1 MRFSLN
7 EFLISVSFALDFVEM
22 DRLGRQ
28 SNHGKRTAFI
38 SLYIARELGLSK
50 EELYDTAALAM
61 LHDNGLSESSLY
73 EVSAG
78 EDFSVNDFERSKA
91 HCVIGEKNVKGY
103 PFLTAPEN
111 VILYHHER
119 YNGSGFYGLSGD
131 EIPLISQIIAAAD
144 GFEDRYQPDE
154 AGNGKD
160 VLVQWIEQEEG
171 IVFSKDLGIALRKM
185 AEDLSIWEK
194 MADENVGKALSD
206 EIPEFDCQLSFE
218 EIQKITKIF
227 SRIID
232 SKSHFTKRHSSGLAE
247 KAAAMADFY
256 GKDEEEKTKLI
267 IAADLH
273 DLGKLAVPNSIL
285 DCPRAL
291 TDREFKVVKKHVYYT
306 RVALEKISGFKDIT
320 EWAANHH
327 EKLNGKGYPFGKKGE
342 ELDFN
347 SRLMGCLDIYQAL
360 TEERPYRKGMAHEEA
375 MKVLGNMA
383 GMGMIDEGIV
393 GDLDGVFGRI
403 KIC

>member
-1 MRFSLN
+1 MNFSLN
-7 EFLISVSFALDFVEM
+7 NFLISVSFALDFVEM

-28 SNHGKRTAFI
+28 SNHGKRTALI
-38 SLYIARELGLSK
+38 ALYLARELGLSK

-73 EVSAG
+73 EVLPG
-78 EDFSVNDFERSKA
+78 NGDFSVNDFERSKA
-91 HCVIGEKNVKGY
+91 HCVIGEKNIKDY
-103 PFLTAPEN
+103 PFLTAHEN
-111 VILYHHER
+111 VVLYHHEK
-119 YNGSGFYGLSGD
+119 YNGSGFYGLSGE

-144 GFEDRYQPDE
+144 GFEDRYMP
-154 AGNGKD
+154 GKNRD
-160 VLVQWIEQEEG
+160 WKEILLQWIKEMDG
-171 IVFSKDLGIALRKM
+171 KMFSKDLGIALHKM
-185 AEDLSIWEK
+185 ADDLSIWDK
-194 MADENVGKALSD
+194 LADDRVGQILSE
-206 EIPEFDCQLSFE
+206 EIPVFDCQLSLE

-247 KAAAMADFY
+247 KAAVMADYY
-256 GKDEEEKTKLI
+256 GKSSEEKTKLV

-291 TDREFKVVKKHVYYT
+291 TDKEFKIVKKHVYYT
-306 RVALEKISGFKDIT
+306 RVALENISGFEDIT

-327 EKLNGKGYPFGKKGE
+327 EKLNGKGYPFGKTGD

-360 TEERPYRKGMAHEEA
+360 TEERPYREGMSHGET

-383 GMGMIDEGIV
+383 EMGMIDGGIV
-393 GDLDGVFGRI
+393 RDLDGVFERSI
-403 KIC
+403 

>member
-1 MRFSLN
+1 MKFSLN
-7 EFLISVSFALDFVEM
+7 DFLISVSFALDFVEM

-38 SLYIARELGLSK
+38 ALYLGRELGLSK

-73 EVSAG
+73 EVLPG
-78 EDFSVNDFERSKA
+78 EGELSVNDFERSKA
-91 HCVIGEKNVKGY
+91 HCVIGEKNIKDY
-103 PFLTAPEN
+103 PFLTKPEN

-131 EIPLISQIIAAAD
+131 DVPLISQIIAAAD
-144 GFEDRYQPDE
+144 GFEDRYQPGEKEDWKE
-154 AGNGKD
+154 I
-160 VLVQWIEQEEG
+160 LLQWIKEMDG
-171 IVFSKDLGIALRKM
+171 KIFSKDLGIALRTM
-185 AEDLSIWEK
+185 ADDLSIWDK
-194 MADENVGKALSD
+194 LADDRVGKVLSE
-206 EIPEFDCQLSFE
+206 EIPAFDCQLSFE

-247 KAAAMADFY
+247 KAAAMADYY
-256 GKDEEEKTKLI
+256 GKSSEEKTKLV

-291 TDREFKVVKKHVYYT
+291 TDKEFKIVKKHVYYT
-306 RVALEKISGFKDIT
+306 RVALETISGFEDIT

-327 EKLNGKGYPFGKKGE
+327 EKLNGKGYPFGKTGD

-347 SRLMGCLDIYQAL
+347 SRMMGCLDIYQAL
-360 TEERPYRKGMAHEEA
+360 TEERPYREGMSHGET

-383 GMGMIDEGIV
+383 EMGMIDEGIV
-393 GDLDGVFGRI
+393 RDLDGVFAGLV
-403 KIC
+403 

>member
-1 MRFSLN
+1 MKFSLN
-7 EFLISVSFALDFVEM
+7 DFLISVSFALDFVEM

-38 SLYIARELGLSK
+38 ALYLGRELGLSK

-73 EVSAG
+73 EVLPGDG
-78 EDFSVNDFERSKA
+78 ELSVNDFERSKA
-91 HCVIGEKNVKGY
+91 HCVIGEKNIKDY
-103 PFLTAPEN
+103 PFLTKPEN

-119 YNGSGFYGLSGD
+119 YDGSGFYGLSGD
-131 EIPLISQIIAAAD
+131 DVPLISQIIAAAD
-144 GFEDRYQPDE
+144 GFEDRYQPGEKEDWNE
-154 AGNGKD
+154 I
-160 VLVQWIEQEEG
+160 LLQWIKEMDG
-171 IVFSKDLGIALRKM
+171 KIFSKDLGIALRTM
-185 AEDLSIWEK
+185 ADDLSIWDK
-194 MADENVGKALSD
+194 LADDRVGKVLSE
-206 EIPEFDCQLSFE
+206 EIPAFDCQLSFE
-218 EIQKITKIF
+218 EIQNITKIF

-247 KAAAMADFY
+247 KAAAMADYY
-256 GKDEEEKTKLI
+256 GKNSEEKTKLV

-273 DLGKLAVPNSIL
+273 DLGKLAVPNIIL

-291 TDREFKVVKKHVYYT
+291 TDKEFKIVKKHVYYT
-306 RVALEKISGFKDIT
+306 RVALETISGFEDIT

-327 EKLNGKGYPFGKKGE
+327 EKLNGKGYPFGKTGD

-360 TEERPYRKGMAHEEA
+360 TEERPYRKGMSHGET

-383 GMGMIDEGIV
+383 EMGMIDGGIV
-393 GDLDGVFGRI
+393 RDLDGVFAGLV
-403 KIC
+403 

>member
-1 MRFSLN
+1 MKFSLN
-7 EFLISVSFALDFVEM
+7 NFLISVSFALDFVEM

-38 SLYIARELGLSK
+38 ALYLGRELGLSK

-73 EVSAG
+73 EVLPG
-78 EDFSVNDFERSKA
+78 EGELSVNDFERSKA
-91 HCVIGEKNVKGY
+91 HCVIGEKNIKDY
-103 PFLTAPEN
+103 PFLTKPEN

-119 YNGSGFYGLSGD
+119 YDGSGFYGLSGD
-131 EIPLISQIIAAAD
+131 DVPLISQIIAAAD
-144 GFEDRYQPDE
+144 GFEDRYQPGEKEDWKE
-154 AGNGKD
+154 I
-160 VLVQWIEQEEG
+160 LLQWIKEMDG
-171 IVFSKDLGIALRKM
+171 KIFSKDLGIALRTM
-185 AEDLSIWEK
+185 ADDLSIWDK
-194 MADENVGKALSD
+194 LADDRVGKVLSE
-206 EIPEFDCQLSFE
+206 EIPAFDCQLSFE
-218 EIQKITKIF
+218 EIQNITKIF

-247 KAAAMADFY
+247 KATAMADYY
-256 GKDEEEKTKLI
+256 GKSSEEKTKLA

-273 DLGKLAVPNSIL
+273 DLGKLAVPNIIL

-291 TDREFKVVKKHVYYT
+291 TDKEFKIVKKHVYYT
-306 RVALEKISGFKDIT
+306 RVALETISGFEDIT

-327 EKLNGKGYPFGKKGE
+327 EKLNGKGYPFGKTGE

-347 SRLMGCLDIYQAL
+347 SRMMGCLDIYQAL
-360 TEERPYRKGMAHEEA
+360 TEERPYRKGMSHGET

-383 GMGMIDEGIV
+383 EMGMIDGGIV
-393 GDLDGVFGRI
+393 GDLDVVFAGLV
-403 KIC
+403 

>member
-1 MRFSLN
+1 MKFSLN
-7 EFLISVSFALDFVEM
+7 DFLISVSFALDFVEM

-38 SLYIARELGLSK
+38 ALYLGRELGLSK

-73 EVSAG
+73 EVLPG
-78 EDFSVNDFERSKA
+78 EGELSVNDFERSKA
-91 HCVIGEKNVKGY
+91 HCVIGEKNIKDY
-103 PFLTAPEN
+103 PFLTKPEN

-131 EIPLISQIIAAAD
+131 DVPLISQIIAAAD
-144 GFEDRYQPDE
+144 GFEDRYQPGEKGDWKE
-154 AGNGKD
+154 I
-160 VLVQWIEQEEG
+160 LLQWIKEMDG
-171 IVFSKDLGIALRKM
+171 KIFSKDLGIALRTM
-185 AEDLSIWEK
+185 ADDLSIWDK
-194 MADENVGKALSD
+194 LADDRVGKVLSE
-206 EIPEFDCQLSFE
+206 EIPAFDCQLSFE
-218 EIQKITKIF
+218 EIQKITKVF

-232 SKSHFTKRHSSGLAE
+232 SKSHFTKRHSSGLVE
-247 KAAAMADFY
+247 KAAAMADYY
-256 GKDEEEKTKLI
+256 GKSSEEKTKLV

-291 TDREFKVVKKHVYYT
+291 TDKEFKVVKKHVYYT
-306 RVALEKISGFKDIT
+306 RVALETISGFEDIT

-327 EKLNGKGYPFGKKGE
+327 EKLNGKGYPFGKTGD

-347 SRLMGCLDIYQAL
+347 SRMMGCLDIYQAL
-360 TEERPYRKGMAHEEA
+360 TEERPYREGMTHGET

-383 GMGMIDEGIV
+383 EMGMIDGGIV
-393 GDLDGVFGRI
+393 RDLDGVFAELV
-403 KIC
+403 

>member
-1 MRFSLN
+1 MKFSLN
-7 EFLISVSFALDFVEM
+7 NFLISVSFALDFVEM

-38 SLYIARELGLSK
+38 ALYLARELGLSK

-73 EVSAG
+73 EVLPGDG
-78 EDFSVNDFERSKA
+78 ELSVNDFERSKA
-91 HCVIGEKNVKGY
+91 HCVIGEKNIKDY
-103 PFLTAPEN
+103 PFLTNPEN

-119 YNGSGFYGLSGD
+119 YNGSGFFGLSGD
-131 EIPLISQIIAAAD
+131 DVPLISQIIAAAD
-144 GFEDRYQPDE
+144 GFEDRYQPGEKGDWKE
-154 AGNGKD
+154 I
-160 VLVQWIEQEEG
+160 LLQWIKEMDG
-171 IVFSKDLGIALRKM
+171 KIFSKDLGIALRTM
-185 AEDLSIWEK
+185 ADDLSIWNK
-194 MADENVGKALSD
+194 LADDRVGKVLSE
-206 EIPEFDCQLSFE
+206 EIPAFDCQLSFE

-247 KAAAMADFY
+247 KAAAMADYY
-256 GKDEEEKTKLI
+256 GKSSEEKTKLV

-273 DLGKLAVPNSIL
+273 DLGKLAVPNIIL

-291 TDREFKVVKKHVYYT
+291 TDKEFKIVKKHVYYT
-306 RVALEKISGFKDIT
+306 RVALETISGFEDIT

-327 EKLNGKGYPFGKKGE
+327 EKLNGKGYPFGKTGDV
-342 ELDFN
+342 LDFN

-360 TEERPYRKGMAHEEA
+360 TEERPYREGMSHGET
-375 MKVLGNMA
+375 MKVLGNMSE
-383 GMGMIDEGIV
+383 MGMIDGGIV
-393 GDLDGVFGRI
+393 RDLDGVFAALV
-403 KIC
+403 

>member
-1 MRFSLN
+1 MEFSLN
-7 EFLISVSFALDFVEM
+7 NFLISVSFALDFVEM

-38 SLYIARELGLSK
+38 ALYLGRELGLSK

-73 EVSAG
+73 EVLPG
-78 EDFSVNDFERSKA
+78 GGDFSVNDFERSKA
-91 HCVIGEKNVKGY
+91 HCVIGEKNIKDY
-103 PFLTAPEN
+103 PFLTNPEN

-119 YNGSGFYGLSGD
+119 YNGSGFFGLSGD
-131 EIPLISQIIAAAD
+131 DVPLISQIIAAAD
-144 GFEDRYQPDE
+144 GFEDRYQPGEKEDWKE
-154 AGNGKD
+154 
-160 VLVQWIEQEEG
+160 VLLQWIKEMDG
-171 IVFSKDLGIALRKM
+171 KMFSKDLGTALRTM
-185 AEDLSIWEK
+185 AEDLTIWDK
-194 MADENVGKALSD
+194 LADDRVGSVLVE
-206 EIPEFDCQLSFE
+206 EIPAFDCQLSFE

-232 SKSHFTKRHSSGLAE
+232 SKSHFTKRHSGGLAE
-247 KAAAMADFY
+247 KAAAMADYY
-256 GKDEEEKTKLI
+256 GKSSEEKTKLV

-291 TDREFKVVKKHVYYT
+291 TDKEFKVVKKHVYYT
-306 RVALEKISGFKDIT
+306 RVALENISGFEDIT

-327 EKLNGKGYPFGKKGE
+327 EKLNGKGYPFGKTGD

-360 TEERPYRKGMAHEEA
+360 TEVRPYREGMSHGET

-383 GMGMIDEGIV
+383 EMGMIDGEIV
-393 GDLDGVFGRI
+393 KDLDKVFEGVL
-403 KIC
+403 

>member
-1 MRFSLN
+1 MKFSLN
-7 EFLISVSFALDFVEM
+7 DFLISVSFALDFVEM

-38 SLYIARELGLSK
+38 ALYLGRELGLSK

-73 EVSAG
+73 EVLPG
-78 EDFSVNDFERSKA
+78 EGELSVNDFERSKA
-91 HCVIGEKNVKGY
+91 HCVIGEKNIKDY
-103 PFLTAPEN
+103 PFLTKPEN

-131 EIPLISQIIAAAD
+131 DVPLISQIIAAAD
-144 GFEDRYQPDE
+144 GFEDRYQPGEKGDWKE
-154 AGNGKD
+154 I
-160 VLVQWIEQEEG
+160 LLQWIKEMDG
-171 IVFSKDLGIALRKM
+171 KIFSKDLGIALRTM
-185 AEDLSIWEK
+185 ADDLSIWDK
-194 MADENVGKALSD
+194 LADDRVGKVLSE
-206 EIPEFDCQLSFE
+206 EIPAFDCQLSFE
-218 EIQKITKIF
+218 EIQNITKIF

-247 KAAAMADFY
+247 KAAAMADYY
-256 GKDEEEKTKLI
+256 GKSSEEKTKLV

-273 DLGKLAVPNSIL
+273 DLGKLAVPNIIL

-291 TDREFKVVKKHVYYT
+291 TDKEFKVVKKHVYYT
-306 RVALEKISGFKDIT
+306 RVALETISGFEDIT

-327 EKLNGKGYPFGKKGE
+327 EKLNGKGYPFGKTGD

-347 SRLMGCLDIYQAL
+347 SRMMGCLDIYQAL
-360 TEERPYRKGMAHEEA
+360 TEERPYREGMTHGET

-383 GMGMIDEGIV
+383 EMGMIDGGIV
-393 GDLDGVFGRI
+393 RDLDGVFAELV
-403 KIC
+403 

>member
-1 MRFSLN
+1 MKFSLN
-7 EFLISVSFALDFVEM
+7 NFLISVSFALDFVEM

-38 SLYIARELGLSK
+38 ALYLGRELGLSK

-73 EVSAG
+73 EVLPGDG
-78 EDFSVNDFERSKA
+78 ELSVNDFERSKA
-91 HCVIGEKNVKGY
+91 HCVIGEKNIRDY
-103 PFLTAPEN
+103 PFLTKPEN

-131 EIPLISQIIAAAD
+131 DVPLISQIIAAAD
-144 GFEDRYQPDE
+144 GFEDRYQPGEKEDWKE
-154 AGNGKD
+154 I
-160 VLVQWIEQEEG
+160 LLQWIKEMDG
-171 IVFSKDLGIALRKM
+171 KIFSKDLGIALRT
-185 AEDLSIWEK
+185 
-194 MADENVGKALSD
+194 MADDLTIWDKLADDRVGIVLSE
-206 EIPEFDCQLSFE
+206 EIPAFDCQLSFE

-247 KAAAMADFY
+247 KAAAMADYY
-256 GKDEEEKTKLI
+256 GKSSEEKTKLV

-273 DLGKLAVPNSIL
+273 DLGKLAVPNIIL

-291 TDREFKVVKKHVYYT
+291 TDKEFKVVKKHVYYT
-306 RVALEKISGFKDIT
+306 RVALETISGFEDIT

-327 EKLNGKGYPFGKKGE
+327 EKLNGKGYPFGKMGD

-347 SRLMGCLDIYQAL
+347 SRMMGCLDIYQAL
-360 TEERPYRKGMAHEEA
+360 TEERPYREGMTHGET
-375 MKVLGNMA
+375 MKVLGNMSE
-383 GMGMIDEGIV
+383 MGMIDGGIV
-393 GDLDGVFGRI
+393 RDLDGVFAELV
-403 KIC
+403 

>member
-1 MRFSLN
+1 MKFSLN
-7 EFLISVSFALDFVEM
+7 NFLISVSFALDFVEM

-38 SLYIARELGLSK
+38 ALYLGRELGLSK

-73 EVSAG
+73 EVLPG
-78 EDFSVNDFERSKA
+78 EGELSVNDFERSKA
-91 HCVIGEKNVKGY
+91 HCVIGEKNIKDY
-103 PFLTAPEN
+103 PFLTKPEN

-131 EIPLISQIIAAAD
+131 DVPLISQIIAAAD
-144 GFEDRYQPDE
+144 GFEDRYQPGEKEDWKE
-154 AGNGKD
+154 I
-160 VLVQWIEQEEG
+160 LLQWIKEMDG
-171 IVFSKDLGIALRKM
+171 KIFSKDLGIALRTM
-185 AEDLSIWEK
+185 ADDLSIWDK
-194 MADENVGKALSD
+194 LADDRVGKVLSE
-206 EIPEFDCQLSFE
+206 EIPAFDCQLSFE

-247 KAAAMADFY
+247 KAAAMADYY
-256 GKDEEEKTKLI
+256 GKSSEEKTKLV

-291 TDREFKVVKKHVYYT
+291 TDKEFKIVKKHVYYT
-306 RVALEKISGFKDIT
+306 RVALETISGFEDIT

-327 EKLNGKGYPFGKKGE
+327 EKLNGKGYPFGKTGD

-347 SRLMGCLDIYQAL
+347 SRMMGCLDIYQAL
-360 TEERPYRKGMAHEEA
+360 TEERPYREGMSHGET
-375 MKVLGNMA
+375 MKVLGNMVE
-383 GMGMIDEGIV
+383 MGMIDEGIV
-393 GDLDGVFGRI
+393 RDLDGVFAGLV
-403 KIC
+403 

>member
-1 MRFSLN
+1 MKFSLN
-7 EFLISVSFALDFVEM
+7 NFLISVSFALDFVEM
-22 DRLGRQ
+22 DRLGKQ

-38 SLYIARELGLSK
+38 ALYLGRELGLSK

-73 EVSAG
+73 EVLPGDG
-78 EDFSVNDFERSKA
+78 ELSVNDFERSKA
-91 HCVIGEKNVKGY
+91 HCVIGEKNIRDY
-103 PFLTAPEN
+103 PFLTKPEN

-131 EIPLISQIIAAAD
+131 DVPLISQIIAAAD
-144 GFEDRYQPDE
+144 GFEDRYQPGEKEDWKE
-154 AGNGKD
+154 I
-160 VLVQWIEQEEG
+160 LLQWIKEMDG
-171 IVFSKDLGIALRKM
+171 KIFSKDLGIALRT
-185 AEDLSIWEK
+185 
-194 MADENVGKALSD
+194 MADDLTIWDKLADDRVGKVLSE
-206 EIPEFDCQLSFE
+206 EIPAFDCQLSFE

-247 KAAAMADFY
+247 KAAAMADYY
-256 GKDEEEKTKLI
+256 GKSSEEKTKLV

-273 DLGKLAVPNSIL
+273 DLGKLAVPNIIL

-291 TDREFKVVKKHVYYT
+291 TDKEFKVVKKHVYYT
-306 RVALEKISGFKDIT
+306 RVALETISGFEDIT

-327 EKLNGKGYPFGKKGE
+327 EKLNGKGYPFGKMGD

-347 SRLMGCLDIYQAL
+347 SRMMGCLDIYQAL
-360 TEERPYRKGMAHEEA
+360 TEERPYREGMSHGET

-383 GMGMIDEGIV
+383 EMGMIDGGIV
-393 GDLDGVFGRI
+393 RDLDWVFAELV
-403 KIC
+403 

>member
-1 MRFSLN
+1 MKFSLN
-7 EFLISVSFALDFVEM
+7 EFLLSVSFALDFVEM
-22 DRLGRQ
+22 DRLGKK

-38 SLYIARELGLSK
+38 ALYLARELGLSK

-73 EVSAG
+73 EVLPGDG
-78 EDFSVNDFERSKA
+78 EFSVNDFERSKA
-91 HCVIGEKNVKGY
+91 HCVIGEKNIKDY
-103 PFLTAPEN
+103 PFLTNPEN

-119 YNGSGFYGLSGD
+119 YNGSGFFGLSGD
-131 EIPLISQIIAAAD
+131 DVPLISQIIAAAD
-144 GFEDRYQPDE
+144 GFEDRYQPGEKGDWKE
-154 AGNGKD
+154 I
-160 VLVQWIEQEEG
+160 LLQWIKEMDG
-171 IVFSKDLGIALRKM
+171 KMFSKDLGIAFRTM
-185 AEDLSIWEK
+185 AEDLSIWDK
-194 MADENVGKALSD
+194 MTDDKVGKVLSE
-206 EIPEFDCQLSFE
+206 EIPVFDSQVSFE

-247 KAAAMADFY
+247 KAAVMADYY
-256 GKDEEEKTKLI
+256 GKSNEEKTKLV

-291 TDREFKVVKKHVYYT
+291 TDKEFKIVKKHVYYT
-306 RVALEKISGFKDIT
+306 RVALETISGFEDIT

-327 EKLNGKGYPFGKKGE
+327 EKLNGKGYPFGKTGD

-347 SRLMGCLDIYQAL
+347 SRLMACLDIYQAL
-360 TEERPYRKGMAHEEA
+360 TEERPYRKGMSHGQT

-383 GMGMIDEGIV
+383 EMGMIDGGIV
-393 GDLDGVFGRI
+393 KDVDRGFERKV
-403 KIC
+403 

>member
-1 MRFSLN
+1 MKFSLN
-7 EFLISVSFALDFVEM
+7 DFLISVSFALDFVEM

-38 SLYIARELGLSK
+38 ALYLGRELGLSK

-73 EVSAG
+73 EVLPG
-78 EDFSVNDFERSKA
+78 EGELSVNDFERSKA
-91 HCVIGEKNVKGY
+91 HCVIGEKNIKDY
-103 PFLTAPEN
+103 PFLTKPEN

-131 EIPLISQIIAAAD
+131 DVPLISQIIAAAD
-144 GFEDRYQPDE
+144 GFEDRYQPGEKGDWKE
-154 AGNGKD
+154 I
-160 VLVQWIEQEEG
+160 LLQWIKEMDG
-171 IVFSKDLGIALRKM
+171 KIFSKDLGIALRTM
-185 AEDLSIWEK
+185 ADDLSIWDK
-194 MADENVGKALSD
+194 LADDRVGKVLSE
-206 EIPEFDCQLSFE
+206 EIPAFDCQLSFE
-218 EIQKITKIF
+218 EIQNITKIF

-247 KAAAMADFY
+247 KAAAMADYY
-256 GKDEEEKTKLI
+256 GKSSEEKTKLV

-273 DLGKLAVPNSIL
+273 DLGKLAVPNIIL

-291 TDREFKVVKKHVYYT
+291 TDKEFKVVKKHVYYT
-306 RVALEKISGFKDIT
+306 RVALETISGFEDIT

-327 EKLNGKGYPFGKKGE
+327 EKLNGKGYPFGKTGD

-360 TEERPYRKGMAHEEA
+360 TEERPYREGMSHGET

-383 GMGMIDEGIV
+383 EMGMIDEGIV
-393 GDLDGVFGRI
+393 RDLDGVFAGLV
-403 KIC
+403 

>member
-1 MRFSLN
+1 MKFSLN
-7 EFLISVSFALDFVEM
+7 NFLISVSFALDFVEM
-22 DRLGRQ
+22 DRLGKQ

-38 SLYIARELGLSK
+38 ALYLGRELGLSK

-73 EVSAG
+73 EVLPGNG
-78 EDFSVNDFERSKA
+78 ELSVNDFERSKA
-91 HCVIGEKNVKGY
+91 HCVIGEKNIKDY
-103 PFLTAPEN
+103 PFLTKPEN

-131 EIPLISQIIAAAD
+131 DVPLISQIIAAAD
-144 GFEDRYQPDE
+144 GFEDRYQPGEKGDWKE
-154 AGNGKD
+154 I
-160 VLVQWIEQEEG
+160 LLQWIKEMDG
-171 IVFSKDLGIALRKM
+171 KIFSKDLGIVLRTM
-185 AEDLSIWEK
+185 ADDLSIWDK
-194 MADENVGKALSD
+194 LADDRVGKVLSE
-206 EIPEFDCQLSFE
+206 EIPAFDCQLSFE
-218 EIQKITKIF
+218 EIQNITKIF

-247 KAAAMADFY
+247 KAAAMADYY
-256 GKDEEEKTKLI
+256 GKSSEEKTKLV

-291 TDREFKVVKKHVYYT
+291 TDKEFKVVKKHVYYT
-306 RVALEKISGFKDIT
+306 RVALETISGFEDIT

-327 EKLNGKGYPFGKKGE
+327 EKLNGKGYPFGKTGD

-347 SRLMGCLDIYQAL
+347 SRMMGCLDIYQAL
-360 TEERPYRKGMAHEEA
+360 TEERPYREGMTHGET

-383 GMGMIDEGIV
+383 EMGMIDGGIV
-393 GDLDGVFGRI
+393 RDLDGVFAELV
-403 KIC
+403 

>member
-1 MRFSLN
+1 MKFSLN
-7 EFLISVSFALDFVEM
+7 NFLISVSFALDFVEM
-22 DRLGRQ
+22 DRLGKQ

-38 SLYIARELGLSK
+38 ALYLGRELGLSK

-73 EVSAG
+73 EVLPG
-78 EDFSVNDFERSKA
+78 DGDFSVNDFERSKA
-91 HCVIGEKNVKGY
+91 HCVIGEKNIKDY
-103 PFLTAPEN
+103 PFLTNPEN

-119 YNGSGFYGLSGD
+119 YNGSGFFGLSGND
-131 EIPLISQIIAAAD
+131 MPLISQIIAAAD
-144 GFEDRYQPDE
+144 GFEDRYQPGEKGDWKE
-154 AGNGKD
+154 
-160 VLVQWIEQEEG
+160 VLLQWIKEMDG
-171 IVFSKDLGIALRKM
+171 KMFSKDLGIALRTM
-185 AEDLSIWEK
+185 AVDSSIWDK
-194 MADENVGKALSD
+194 LTDDTIGKAISE
-206 EIPEFDCQLSFE
+206 EIPVFDCHLSLE
-218 EIQKITKIF
+218 EIHKITKIF

-247 KAAAMADFY
+247 KAAAMADYY
-256 GKDEEEKTKLI
+256 GKDSEEKTKLV

-291 TDREFKVVKKHVYYT
+291 TDKEFKIVKKHVYYT
-306 RVALEKISGFKDIT
+306 RVALETISGFEDIT

-327 EKLNGKGYPFGKKGE
+327 EKLNGKGYPFGKTGD

-360 TEERPYRKGMAHEEA
+360 TEERPYRKGMSHGEA

-383 GMGMIDEGIV
+383 EIGMIDGGIV
-393 GDLDGVFGRI
+393 RDVDQGFEGGI
-403 KIC
+403 

>member
-1 MRFSLN
+1 MKFSLN
-7 EFLISVSFALDFVEM
+7 NFLISVSFALDFVEM

-38 SLYIARELGLSK
+38 ALYLGRELGLSK

-73 EVSAG
+73 EVLPGDG
-78 EDFSVNDFERSKA
+78 EFSVNDFERSKA
-91 HCVIGEKNVKGY
+91 HCVIGEKNIKDY
-103 PFLTAPEN
+103 LFLTNPEN

-119 YNGSGFYGLSGD
+119 YNGSGFFGLSGND
-131 EIPLISQIIAAAD
+131 IPLISQIIAAAD
-144 GFEDRYQPDE
+144 GFEDRYMPGEKRDWKE
-154 AGNGKD
+154 I
-160 VLVQWIEQEEG
+160 LLQWIKEMEG
-171 IVFSKDLGIALRKM
+171 KMFSKDLGIALRTM
-185 AEDLSIWEK
+185 ADDLSIWDK
-194 MADENVGKALSD
+194 LADDRVGKVLSE
-206 EIPEFDCQLSFE
+206 EIPAFDCRLSFE

-247 KAAAMADFY
+247 KAAAMADYY
-256 GKDEEEKTKLI
+256 GKSSEEKTKLV

-291 TDREFKVVKKHVYYT
+291 TDKEFKVVRKHVYYT
-306 RVALEKISGFKDIT
+306 RVALENISGFEDIT

-327 EKLNGKGYPFGKKGE
+327 EKLNGKGYPFGKTGD

-360 TEERPYRKGMAHEEA
+360 TEERPYRKGMSHGEA
-375 MKVLGNMA
+375 MKVLSNMA
-383 GMGMIDEGIV
+383 EMGIIDGGIV
-393 GDLDGVFGRI
+393 KDLDRVFEGVV
-403 KIC
+403 

>member
-1 MRFSLN
+1 MKFSLN
-7 EFLISVSFALDFVEM
+7 NFLISVSFALDFVEM

-38 SLYIARELGLSK
+38 ALYLGRELGLSK

-73 EVSAG
+73 EVMPG
-78 EDFSVNDFERSKA
+78 EGELSVNDFERSKA
-91 HCVIGEKNVKGY
+91 HCVIGEKNIKDY
-103 PFLTAPEN
+103 PFLTKPEN

-119 YNGSGFYGLSGD
+119 YDGSGFYGLSGD
-131 EIPLISQIIAAAD
+131 DVPLISQIIAAAD
-144 GFEDRYQPDE
+144 GFEDRYQPGEKEDWKE
-154 AGNGKD
+154 I
-160 VLVQWIEQEEG
+160 LLQWIKEMDG
-171 IVFSKDLGIALRKM
+171 KIFSKDLGIALRTM
-185 AEDLSIWEK
+185 ADDLSIWDK
-194 MADENVGKALSD
+194 LADDRVGEVLSE
-206 EIPEFDCQLSFE
+206 EIPAFDCQLSFE
-218 EIQKITKIF
+218 EIQNITKIF

-247 KAAAMADFY
+247 KAAAMADYY
-256 GKDEEEKTKLI
+256 GKSSEEKTKLV

-273 DLGKLAVPNSIL
+273 DLGKLAVPNIIL

-291 TDREFKVVKKHVYYT
+291 TDKEFKIVKKHVYYT
-306 RVALEKISGFKDIT
+306 RVALETISGFEDIT

-327 EKLNGKGYPFGKKGE
+327 EKLNGKGYPFGKTGD

-360 TEERPYRKGMAHEEA
+360 TEERPYRKGMSHGET

-383 GMGMIDEGIV
+383 EMGMIDEGIV
-393 GDLDGVFGRI
+393 GDLDVVFAELV
-403 KIC
+403 

>member
-1 MRFSLN
+1 MKFSLN
-7 EFLISVSFALDFVEM
+7 DFLISVSFALDFVEM

-38 SLYIARELGLSK
+38 ALYLGRELGLSK

-73 EVSAG
+73 EVLPGDG
-78 EDFSVNDFERSKA
+78 ELSVNDFERSKA
-91 HCVIGEKNVKGY
+91 HCVIGEKNIKDY
-103 PFLTAPEN
+103 PFLTKPEN

-119 YNGSGFYGLSGD
+119 YDGSGFYGLSGD
-131 EIPLISQIIAAAD
+131 DVPLISQIIAAAD
-144 GFEDRYQPDE
+144 GFEDRYQPGEKEDWNE
-154 AGNGKD
+154 I
-160 VLVQWIEQEEG
+160 LLQWIKEMDG
-171 IVFSKDLGIALRKM
+171 KIFSKDLGIALRTM
-185 AEDLSIWEK
+185 ADDLSIWDK
-194 MADENVGKALSD
+194 LADDRVGKVLSE
-206 EIPEFDCQLSFE
+206 EIPAFDCQLTFE
-218 EIQKITKIF
+218 EIQKITMIF

-247 KAAAMADFY
+247 KAAAMADYY
-256 GKDEEEKTKLI
+256 GKSSEEKTKLV

-273 DLGKLAVPNSIL
+273 DLGKLAVPNIIL

-291 TDREFKVVKKHVYYT
+291 TDKEFKIVKKHVYYT
-306 RVALEKISGFKDIT
+306 RVALETISGFEDIT

-327 EKLNGKGYPFGKKGE
+327 EKLNGKGYPFGKKGD

-360 TEERPYRKGMAHEEA
+360 TEERPYRKGMSHGET

-383 GMGMIDEGIV
+383 EMGMIDGGIV
-393 GDLDGVFGRI
+393 RDLDGVFAGLV
-403 KIC
+403 

>member
-1 MRFSLN
+1 MKFSLN
-7 EFLISVSFALDFVEM
+7 DFLISVSFALDFVEM

-38 SLYIARELGLSK
+38 ALYLGRELGLSK

-73 EVSAG
+73 EVLPG
-78 EDFSVNDFERSKA
+78 EGELSVNDFERSKA
-91 HCVIGEKNVKGY
+91 HCVIGEKNIKDY
-103 PFLTAPEN
+103 PFLTKPEN

-131 EIPLISQIIAAAD
+131 DVPLISQIIAAAD
-144 GFEDRYQPDE
+144 GFEDRYHPGEKGDWKE
-154 AGNGKD
+154 I
-160 VLVQWIEQEEG
+160 LLQWIKEMDG
-171 IVFSKDLGIALRKM
+171 KIFSKDLGIALSTM
-185 AEDLSIWEK
+185 ADDLSICDK
-194 MADENVGKALSD
+194 LADDRVGKVLSE
-206 EIPEFDCQLSFE
+206 EIPAFDCQLSFE
-218 EIQKITKIF
+218 EIQNITKIF

-247 KAAAMADFY
+247 KAAAMADYY
-256 GKDEEEKTKLI
+256 GKSSEEKTKLV

-273 DLGKLAVPNSIL
+273 DLGKLAVPNIIL

-291 TDREFKVVKKHVYYT
+291 TDKEFKVVKKHVYYT
-306 RVALEKISGFKDIT
+306 RVALETISGFEDIT

-327 EKLNGKGYPFGKKGE
+327 EKLNGKGYPFGKTGD

-347 SRLMGCLDIYQAL
+347 SRMMGCLDIYQAL
-360 TEERPYRKGMAHEEA
+360 TEERPYREGMTHGET

-383 GMGMIDEGIV
+383 EMGMIDGGIV
-393 GDLDGVFGRI
+393 RDLDGVFAGLV
-403 KIC
+403 